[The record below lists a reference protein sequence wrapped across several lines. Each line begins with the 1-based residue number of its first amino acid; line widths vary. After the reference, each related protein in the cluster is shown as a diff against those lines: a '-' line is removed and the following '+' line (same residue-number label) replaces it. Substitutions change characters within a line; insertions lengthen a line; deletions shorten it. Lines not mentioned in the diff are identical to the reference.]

1 MRIQRKVI
9 LLVDDEAI
17 ILSVL
22 SVHVKSFLPTGLEL
36 LTASNGED
44 ALMIARS
51 LKESQDELICIIS
64 DYMMYPMN
72 GSILLG
78 HLEDIFPESKKIML
92 TGQADLAAVTDVLS
106 RARLFRYIEKPWEPK
121 DLELTVLEAINMYN
135 SEVELR
141 RTTQELAMLNKELE
155 RKVEDRTAELNQKNE
170 ELRQGLQYARFV
182 QECFLPNHRILS
194 KHMND
199 LCVFSTSSEAVS
211 GDFYWHKEKS
221 DCNYIALGDCTGHG
235 LAGALLTVLVSDLL
249 DDKIGDPNLNLQE
262 AVGEVVQD
270 LKRRLNTSVRYS
282 EMAAGFDL
290 AILKIDKNS
299 KQVDWASL
307 NGNILLIDAENKVE
321 SIAKSKGFLHLPGDT
336 LIVASG
342 SFNGNEKRIAMF
354 SDGLYDQIGE
364 ETNKRLRL
372 SGLIQWI
379 EEGHVFRPGSSCEI
393 ESLFN
398 SWKGNQV
405 HTDDASWL
413 SFTL

>member
-1 MRIQRKVI
+1 MRIPRRVI
-9 LLVDDEAI
+9 LLIDDEAI

-22 SVHVKSFLPTGLEL
+22 SVHVNSFLPSGLEL
-36 LTASNGED
+36 LTASNGEE
-44 ALMIARS
+44 ALAIART
-51 LKESQDELICIIS
+51 LKEAQDELICVIS

-141 RTTQELAMLNKELE
+141 RTTQELAILNKELE

-170 ELRQGLQYARFV
+170 ELKQGLQYARFV

-194 KHMND
+194 KHVKD

-211 GDFYWHKEKS
+211 GDFYWHKEKA

-249 DDKIGDPNLNLQE
+249 DDKIGDSHLNLQE
-262 AVGEVVQD
+262 ALGEVVQD

-372 SGLIQWI
+372 SGLIQWV
-379 EEGHVFRPGSSCEI
+379 EEGLVFGEGNSCNI
-393 ESLFN
+393 ENLFN
-398 SWKGNQV
+398 TWRGNQE

>member
-1 MRIQRKVI
+1 MRTPRRVI
-9 LLVDDEAI
+9 LLIDDEAI

-22 SVHVKSFLPTGLEL
+22 SVHVNSFLPSGLEL
-36 LTASNGED
+36 LTASNGEE
-44 ALMIARS
+44 ALAIART
-51 LKESQDELICIIS
+51 LKEAQDELICVIS

-141 RTTQELAMLNKELE
+141 RTTQELAILNKELE

-170 ELRQGLQYARFV
+170 ELKQGLQYARFV

-194 KHMND
+194 KHVKD

-211 GDFYWHKEKS
+211 GDFYWHKEKA

-249 DDKIGDPNLNLQE
+249 DDKIGDSHLNIQE
-262 AVGEVVQD
+262 ALGEVVQD

-372 SGLIQWI
+372 SGLIQWV
-379 EEGHVFRPGSSCEI
+379 EEGLVFGEGNSCNI
-393 ESLFN
+393 ENLFN
-398 SWKGNQV
+398 SWRGNQE

>member
-1 MRIQRKVI
+1 MRTPRRVI
-9 LLVDDEAI
+9 LLIDDEAI

-22 SVHVKSFLPTGLEL
+22 SVHVNSFLPSGLEL
-36 LTASNGED
+36 LTASNGEE
-44 ALMIARS
+44 ALAIART
-51 LKESQDELICIIS
+51 LKEAQDELICVIS

-141 RTTQELAMLNKELE
+141 RTTQELAILNKELE

-170 ELRQGLQYARFV
+170 ELKQGLQYARFV

-194 KHMND
+194 KHVKD

-211 GDFYWHKEKS
+211 GDFYWHKEKA

-249 DDKIGDPNLNLQE
+249 DDKIGDSHLNIQE
-262 AVGEVVQD
+262 ALGEVVQD

-307 NGNILLIDAENKVE
+307 NGNILLIDAENTVE

-354 SDGLYDQIGE
+354 SDGLYDQIGQ

-372 SGLIQWI
+372 SGLIQWV
-379 EEGHVFRPGSSCEI
+379 EEGLVFGEGNSCNI
-393 ESLFN
+393 ENLFN
-398 SWKGNQV
+398 SWRGNQE

>member
-379 EEGHVFRPGSSCEI
+379 EEGHVFRPGSSCQI